1 MTTRFPTHAAAVA
14 SRRGSPAR
22 RERGAVLI
30 VGLVMLAVMT
40 LLVVS
45 MIKTSVVELKIG
57 GANQIAQQNQTN
69 AEVMINS
76 FIDANNGRFASNY
89 LPLAAT
95 AGGPLQPA
103 SAPAGSIAY
112 SGATGTYKTNDATP
126 TSLHLGQAWLEVRQI
141 QCSGQRQTGIAMGAI
156 QFVFFDVRSTATG
169 TLGGSA
175 TVHQGIRSVVP
186 AGSC

>member
-1 MTTRFPTHAAAVA
+1 MTTRLPSPAAAVA
-14 SRRGSPAR
+14 RRSYSSAR

-57 GANQIAQQNQTN
+57 GANQIAQQHQTN
-69 AEVMINS
+69 AEVMINT
-76 FIDANNGRFASNY
+76 FINANNGRFASNY
-89 LPLAAT
+89 LPLPT
-95 AGGPLQPA
+95 ASGGPV
-103 SAPAGSIAY
+103 APT
-112 SGATGTYKTNDATP
+112 GAPSSSYDATSTVYSVAP
-126 TSLHLGQAWLEVRQI
+126 TSTHLGTADLNVRQI
-141 QCSGQRQTGIAMGAI
+141 QCSGQRQTGIAFGAI

>member
-1 MTTRFPTHAAAVA
+1 MTTRLRTPAAAVA
-14 SRRGSPAR
+14 DRRSSSAR

-57 GANQIAQQNQTN
+57 GANQIAQQHQTN
-69 AEVMINS
+69 AEVMINT
-76 FIDANNGRFASNY
+76 FINANNGRFASNY
-89 LPLAAT
+89 LALPAAS
-95 AGGPLQPA
+95 GGPAALPGNPSSSYNA
-103 SAPAGSIAY
+103 TSNIY
-112 SGATGTYKTNDATP
+112 SVVPSST
-126 TSLHLGQAWLEVRQI
+126 HLGTADLNVRQI
-141 QCSGQRQTGIAMGAI
+141 QCSGQRQTGIAFGAI

-169 TLGGSA
+169 DLGGSA